1 MNTTTN
7 RAQNDVPGTSVSATD
22 ERQAL
27 VKYLVDTH
35 ALINHGFGAVVRQRD
50 NLDAAKDDAAAIVII
65 DECRDRLE
73 SQLRAIDARVTALG
87 GSTAQPLKDAITT
100 VTGFA
105 AGVYNKLRPEEAAR
119 SVRDDYTFLS
129 LLSVSYLMLF
139 TTATSFGDAE
149 TAKLARHG
157 YEEAA
162 RMIMDIDRLLPGIVL
177 QSLRQDGFAPK
188 DTTAET
194 AKMIKDAWTR
204 GAITPL
210 RT

>member
-1 MNTTTN
+1 MTPTTSS
-7 RAQNDVPGTSVSATD
+7 AQPNVPKTPASPSDQRLAI
-22 ERQAL
+22 

-65 DECRDRLE
+65 DECRSRLE

-119 SVRDDYTFLS
+119 SIRDDYTFLS
-129 LLSVSYLMLF
+129 LVSVSYLMLF
-139 TTATSFGDAE
+139 TTATSFGDNE

-204 GAITPL
+204 GVLTPH
-210 RT
+210 RV